1 VRPIERRLRIAGVL
15 VLVGLLVELAS
26 LLGVRPTPFAFFFF
40 AGGAFLMLLGLMF
53 YLVSTVFPSEM

>member
-1 VRPIERRLRIAGVL
+1 MRPIERRVRIAGVL
-15 VLVGLLVELAS
+15 VLVGLLVELSS
-26 LLGVRPTPFAFFFF
+26 LLGPRPTPFAFFFF